1 MKAIKK
7 FIILKEEQVVVVN
20 IVAIKQNLN
29 NNQFIIMEKLK

>member
-29 NNQFIIMEKLK
+29 NN